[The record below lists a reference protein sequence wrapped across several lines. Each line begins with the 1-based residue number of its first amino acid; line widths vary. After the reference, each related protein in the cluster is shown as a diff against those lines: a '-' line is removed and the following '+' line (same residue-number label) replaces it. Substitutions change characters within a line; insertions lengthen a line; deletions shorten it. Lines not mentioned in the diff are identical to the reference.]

1 VGALDDDDEFRAV
14 DALADACGI
23 CWAELLD
30 VIRVIALLDEG
41 LGAKPRQR
49 ACWNAWPPR
58 AGAGSPGP
66 TSPPPAR
73 DPPIDTRIRRLAR
86 TWYWARRERDRWG
99 RSELQKVPQRLDAEY
114 PA

>member
-1 VGALDDDDEFRAV
+1 MGALDDDDEFRGV

-30 VIRVIALLDEG
+30 MIRVIALFDEG

-66 TSPPPAR
+66 TSPSPAR
-73 DPPIDTRIRRLAR
+73 DPRIAH
-86 TWYWARRERDRWG
+86 
-99 RSELQKVPQRLDAEY
+99 PN
-114 PA
+114 P